1 MRWQDQFAADSR
13 HLTLCFIVDIELTK
27 QNVDLVVQP
36 TNIKK
41 KNTKMEEF
49 EACNLTKEK
58 SICVFLLHIES
69 MPRIMH
75 PDVWTRVKAENV
87 SIRHV

>member
-1 MRWQDQFAADSR
+1 MTLSSSQQASTEKGKNEREFEGMQLDQ
-13 HLTLCFIVDIELTK
+13 
-27 QNVDLVVQP
+27 
-36 TNIKK
+36 KK
-41 KNTKMEEF
+41 K
-49 EACNLTKEK
+49 
-58 SICVFLLHIES
+58 IIYVFLLFTES